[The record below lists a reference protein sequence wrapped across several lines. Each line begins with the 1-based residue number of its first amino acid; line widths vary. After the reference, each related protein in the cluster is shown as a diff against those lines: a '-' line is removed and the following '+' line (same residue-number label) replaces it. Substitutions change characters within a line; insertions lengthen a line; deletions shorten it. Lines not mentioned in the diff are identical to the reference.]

1 MGHLAVDPG
10 APILVRAAADALL
23 WGHIGG
29 GTVGIA
35 SGFVAAFAKKGG
47 RWHRWAGNTFFVSML
62 FMAGIG
68 AAVSPFLNDMMSAIA
83 GMLTLYLILTG
94 WSAARRRTGGTGT
107 LEYAGLAV
115 VLAIGAADVVLW
127 QIAMRDPHAFKDIPP
142 PAFAVI
148 GLIVAAAAIADMSVI
163 WRGGVTG
170 AARTARHLWRML
182 TALTIASGSA
192 FLGQVKV
199 QAVIPHAL
207 HGMWLFV
214 PVLVPLALMI
224 YYLART
230 WMTGRRARARAAAR
244 GMQVAHA

>member
-29 GTVGIA
+29 GSVGIA
-35 SGFVAAFAKKGG
+35 SGFVAAFAKKGA
-47 RWHRWAGNTFFVSML
+47 RLHRWAGNTFFASML

-68 AAVSPFLNDMMSAIA
+68 AAVAPFLNDMMSSIA
-83 GMLTLYLILTG
+83 GLLTLYLILTG
-94 WSAARRRTGGTGT
+94 WSAARRRTGGVGT

-115 VLAIGAADVVLW
+115 VLGIGAADLVLW
-127 QIAMRDPHAFKDIPP
+127 QISVSNPHAFKNIPP

-148 GLIVAAAAIADMSVI
+148 GLIVAASALADLSVI
-163 WRGGVTG
+163 WRGGVVG
-170 AARTARHLWRML
+170 AQRTARHLWRML

-199 QAVIPHAL
+199 QAVVPKML
-207 HGMWLFV
+207 HGFWLFV
-214 PVLVPLALMI
+214 PVIVPLALMI
-224 YYLART
+224 YWLART
-230 WMTGRRARARAAAR
+230 WMRGRRTRVR
-244 GMQVAHA
+244 MPVTAHA